1 MILFLFQKL
10 PSKFSIPEEDE
21 EEYDAD
27 ECPSSAD
34 IEVVH
39 SKQSPPLHGILKQR
53 SISENSEDYQS
64 SSSESPT
71 GTSPREIDGQ
81 KRGVHFNSHVDKTTF
96 KSNLSVSSMKVTLKS
111 KRRRNRKREERKKD
125 KCSRRRHNSTGS
137 ECSSCDEV
145 EAKASSES
153 LSEEENGDLGAQ
165 IDETGKKVTENGVI
179 VEEEIVEKQA
189 AMEDHDA
196 IPLEENVEEEL
207 GKSKHFVENPGE
219 KKNDD
224 QNEGI
229 KTKMTKGSKLVQDV
243 KKKLSEKSEA
253 VVGADSDDDDADESG
268 RTSKHADDSVEI
280 GDTYSQKDVD
290 RTSWS
295 NEAVVNDLIQKCSIT
310 AEGTDPTGNG
320 EAANLT
326 DDNSGTNSAILE
338 QNKGIG
344 EPEGLQ
350 TDSQHPLDVD
360 FLSEDL
366 VDPDKLE
373 DGMHEKGDG
382 LTESE
387 GEKVTK
393 AGVNGETECLNK
405 SSDVSETETEQGAK
419 DGGKQEKESGDSKNV
434 VETELSWKEPNR
446 AAPNNEHRSECAFK
460 FSNALMFDLDFD

>member
-1 MILFLFQKL
+1 MIQKL

-81 KRGVHFNSHVDKTTF
+81 KRGVHFNTHVDKTTF

-145 EAKASSES
+145 DAKASSES
-153 LSEEENGDLGAQ
+153 LSEEDNGDLGAQ

-189 AMEDHDA
+189 AKEDYDA
-196 IPLEENVEEEL
+196 IPLEKNVEEDLSE
-207 GKSKHFVENPGE
+207 SKHFSENPGE
-219 KKNDD
+219 KNND

-253 VVGADSDDDDADESG
+253 LDGADSDDDNADESG

-310 AEGTDPTGNG
+310 DEGTDPTGNG

-326 DDNSGTNSAILE
+326 DDSGTNSAILE

-344 EPEGLQ
+344 EPEGPQ
-350 TDSQHPLDVD
+350 TESQH
-360 FLSEDL
+360 
-366 VDPDKLE
+366 PDKLE

-387 GEKVTK
+387 GEKVAK
-393 AGVNGETECLNK
+393 AGVNGEAECLNK
-405 SSDVSETETEQGAK
+405 SSDVSGTEIEQGAK
-419 DGGKQEKESGDSKNV
+419 DAGKQEKESGDIQNV